1 MRKYS
6 AIALIELSSIARGI
20 LTADAMVKSAP
31 ISVLKTGTV
40 HKGKYL
46 ILIGGSVA
54 SVEEAYTKGLTVGE
68 GHTVDHLILPDI
80 HPQLHD
86 SVLGEKR
93 TCDGEAIGVI
103 ETTSIAAN
111 IQSADAGLKAAEVD
125 LVELKIADS
134 IGGKAFTI
142 FTGKLEEVEAAVYT
156 AKEKTTDP
164 KFWLQE
170 IIIPNLHQDIAKQ
183 IDLNT
188 RFSKLDL
195 QPLDGGE
202 V

>member
-6 AIALIELSSIARGI
+6 AIALIELSSIAGGI

-40 HKGKYL
+40 HKGKNL

-54 SVEEAYTKGLTVGE
+54 SVEEAYNKGLAVSGSNV
-68 GHTVDHLILPDI
+68 VDSVILPDI

-86 SVLGEKR
+86 AVLGNRIKC
-93 TCDGEAIGVI
+93 TGEAIGVI
-103 ETTSIAAN
+103 ETSSIAAN
-111 IQSADAGLKAAEVD
+111 IKSTDAGLKEAEVD

-142 FTGKLEEVEAAVYT
+142 FSGKLEEVEAAVHA

-164 KFWLQE
+164 KFWLNE
-170 IIIPNLHQDIAKQ
+170 IIVPNLHEDIARQ
-183 IDLNT
+183 INEST
-188 RFSKLDL
+188 RFTKLKL
-195 QPLDGGE
+195 HNIDGGE
-202 V
+202 L